1 MAPAPVEMFTSN
13 QYQHPMESNGYQNL
27 VEKLKRIE
35 ALFADRATTA
45 GEKAAA
51 GEARERI
58 LRRLDEFVA
67 SDPPI
72 EFTFALRNPWSNRLF
87 VALLRRYNI
96 RPYRYAR
103 QRRTTVMAR
112 VPKRFVYETLWP
124 EFSEL
129 DSTLQMY
136 LTEVTQRVISESIN
150 KDASDVEVRSGQAL
164 SAGSSMEASGE
175 VE

>member
-1 MAPAPVEMFTSN
+1 
-13 QYQHPMESNGYQNL
+13 MESNDYQHL

-35 ALFADRATTA
+35 RLFADRAATA

-58 LRRLDEFVA
+58 LLRLEEFTE

-72 EFTFALRNPWSNRLF
+72 EYTFTFRNPWSNKLF

-103 QRRTTVMAR
+103 QRYTTVMAR
-112 VPKRFVYETLWP
+112 VPTRFVDETLWP
-124 EFSEL
+124 EFVQL
-129 DSTLQMY
+129 DQTLQKY
-136 LTEVTQRVISESIN
+136 LTEVTDRVIGESLN
-150 KDASDVEVRSGQAL
+150 KDTSDVEIRSGQAL
-164 SAGSSMEASGE
+164 PASAGREA
-175 VE
+175 